1 LSDLNRRLE
10 QINQDKKLAQ
20 KLSDKFLALE
30 IAEQE
35 RLAELGPPRPV
46 PPLRRAEPSLSDLN
60 RRLEEQIDQDKK
72 LAQELSDKF
81 LALEIAEQERLAEL
95 LDE

>member
-1 LSDLNRRLE
+1 
-10 QINQDKKLAQ
+10 
-20 KLSDKFLALE
+20 
-30 IAEQE
+30 
-35 RLAELGPPRPV
+35 V
-46 PPLRRAEPSLSDLN
+46 
-60 RRLEEQIDQDKK
+60 QIDQDKK